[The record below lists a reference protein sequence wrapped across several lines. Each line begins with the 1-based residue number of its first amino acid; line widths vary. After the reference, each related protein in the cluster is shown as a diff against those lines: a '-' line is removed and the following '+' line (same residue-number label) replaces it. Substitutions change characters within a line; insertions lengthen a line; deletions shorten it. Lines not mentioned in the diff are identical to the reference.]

1 MVRIIRD
8 NATIFELN
16 TTVHALGEAEIV
28 SDRDD
33 GLAVATNEFAQD
45 FEDLVGF
52 TARQVHR

>member
-1 MVRIIRD
+1 MVRIVRD

-16 TTVHALGEAEIV
+16 TTVHAFREAEIV

-45 FEDLVGF
+45 FEDLL
-52 TARQVHR
+52 T